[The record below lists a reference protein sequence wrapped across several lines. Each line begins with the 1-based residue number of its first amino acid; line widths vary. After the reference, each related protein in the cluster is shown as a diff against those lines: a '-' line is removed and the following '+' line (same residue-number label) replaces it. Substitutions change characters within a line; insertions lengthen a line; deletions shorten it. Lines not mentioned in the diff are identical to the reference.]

1 LQASNDATA
10 FDHDVLEE
18 LKKRKLVSLN
28 SVKYYRITKGVNY
41 SETKVELESE
51 LTAEMLR
58 DGSWSKK
65 VFKKLNTKAKGLVP
79 DGGHL
84 HPLLK
89 VRSLFKEI
97 LIELGFEEMP
107 TSKFV
112 ESSFWNFDA
121 LF

>member
-10 FDHDVLEE
+10 FDHEVLEE

-58 DGSWSKK
+58 DGSWSK
-65 VFKKLNTKAKGLVP
+65 
-79 DGGHL
+79 
-84 HPLLK
+84 
-89 VRSLFKEI
+89 
-97 LIELGFEEMP
+97 
-107 TSKFV
+107 
-112 ESSFWNFDA
+112 
-121 LF
+121 